1 MKRFDHCCVSTRRQS
16 IVGALAATFALGM
29 AAVCGVSRAVAESAQ
44 TTGADMARAAA
55 LNRVIPAA
63 MKQAKYPGAIVGVWQ
78 EGRRPYHRAFGVA
91 DTRTR
96 APMRTDFNVRI
107 ASLTK
112 SFTVQ
117 AILQLV
123 QDGKVGL
130 DDPIGKYVS
139 GVPRGR
145 VITLRQLAA
154 MRSGLFN
161 YLDELGPN
169 LYKHP
174 RRAWTPQELLDI
186 AFSKPLQFQPG
197 TQFDYSNTNTI
208 LLGLVVEKAS
218 GMPLHRY
225 IRERITKP
233 LGLRHTLLPT
243 GAGALPSP
251 HPHGYTDQTPG
262 NKVVDATNWNPSF
275 GWAAG
280 GMISILRSPAA
291 LFSNDAKG
299 DHPGSHAD
307 ARKLPPLRPDLRP
320 GAAPPHS
327 DQQEQIERN
336 VGHQEQN
343 HQPGGNLL
351 GQQQQ
356 RRQRAE
362 QIDHAAAQDAP
373 QPEGLPERQAAPPEL
388 PDGGHRPRS
397 DRGRF
402 AHDQRLKP

>member
-1 MKRFDHCCVSTRRQS
+1 MKPFDRWCVGRRCRS
-16 IVGALAATFALGM
+16 IVAATLALGM
-29 AAVCGVSRAVAESAQ
+29 AAACGVSIAAEPAQ
-44 TTGADMARAAA
+44 TATEEAAQDAELTRVIRAAI
-55 LNRVIPAA
+55 R
-63 MKQAKYPGAIVGVWQ
+63 QAKVPGAIVGVWR
-78 EGRRPYHRAFGVA
+78 EGRRPYLRAFGVA
-91 DTRTR
+91 NTRTG

-123 QDGKVGL
+123 KDGKVGL

-161 YLDELGPN
+161 YLAELGPK

-174 RRAWTPQELLDI
+174 QRAWTPQELLDI

-197 TQFDYSNTNTI
+197 TQFDYSNTNTV

-218 GMPLHRY
+218 GIPLHRY

-233 LGLRHTLLPT
+233 LGLRHTFLPT
-243 GAGALPSP
+243 GAGTLPSP
-251 HPHGYTDQTPG
+251 HPHGYTADTPD

-280 GMISILRSPAA
+280 GMISNLHDIGVWTRA
-291 LFSNDAKG
+291 LAKG
-299 DHPGSHAD
+299 RLITPALQRERERFLPAESEGHNAKYGLALELQSSGWKGHNGNLPGFMTYPYY
-307 ARKLPPLRPDLRP
+307 LPEEKMTVVMLINSN
-320 GAAPPHS
+320 A
-327 DQQEQIERN
+327 
-336 VGHQEQN
+336 
-343 HQPGGNLL
+343 NLL
-351 GQQQQ
+351 GSWFMFGSI
-356 RRQRAE
+356 
-362 QIDHAAAQDAP
+362 IDFVAP
-373 QPEGLPERQAAPPEL
+373 NHPWAKPPQE
-388 PDGGHRPRS
+388 
-397 DRGRF
+397 
-402 AHDQRLKP
+402 